1 MLDEEL
7 WIYMDLNFEMY
18 DLYYII
24 FLSKL
29 VVAKNPVFP

>member
-7 WIYMDLNFEMY
+7 WIYVDLNFETH
-18 DLYYII
+18 DLYSLI

-29 VVAKNPVFP
+29 VAAKNHAFS